1 MRAWIVWG
9 TGVAVYATAICHRTS
24 LGVAAPQAAE
34 QFGTTASVVA
44 LFVVLQ
50 VGMYAGMQVP
60 AGVLLDRYGA
70 RRMLTAGAALM
81 ALGQLLLAVSPSM
94 SLAVTARMLTG
105 AADAAVFI
113 SALRL
118 IPAWF
123 PAHRIPMLTQLTGV
137 LGQTGQILSA
147 VPFVWVLHRAGW
159 STAFLTLAGA
169 GALAA
174 VAAYSIIR
182 DSPHGPIRRDSHVA
196 ERFFGQLVEVVR
208 EPGTRL
214 GMFEHALSCFG
225 ALTFALM
232 WGFPYLLEGEGQSA
246 AVTGG
251 LFTVFVLGS
260 VVAGPVIGNLTRRH
274 PLRRSTLAMLVSLA
288 GIVPWLGVFVWP
300 GPAPLWLL
308 VALVLGLAIA
318 GPGSG
323 IGLDHA
329 RTFNPPHRMGTA
341 SGLVVMA
348 GFSFVLLAILF
359 IGVMLDLIAGSGT
372 ATLADYRLAMAVQ
385 IPLWLICWVGLLV
398 SRHQARRTHGL
409 DIPSWRA
416 VWRRER
422 SRRREGGVSRDR

>member
-1 MRAWIVWG
+1 MRAWLVWG
-9 TGVAVYATAICHRTS
+9 MGVAVYAAAILHRTS
-24 LGVAAPQAAE
+24 LGVAAPQAAV
-34 QFGTTASVVA
+34 QFGTTASVIS

-60 AGVLLDRYGA
+60 AGVLLDRFGA
-70 RRMLTAGAALM
+70 RRMLTVGAAVM
-81 ALGQLLLAVSPSM
+81 ALGQLLLAVSASM
-94 SLAVTARMLTG
+94 PLAVTARMLTG

-123 PAHRIPMLTQLTGV
+123 PVHRIPVLTQLTGV

-147 VPFVWVLHRAGW
+147 VPFVWLLHRFGW
-159 STAFLTLAGA
+159 STAFLVLAGA
-169 GALAA
+169 GALVA
-174 VAAYSIIR
+174 VVAYLLIR
-182 DSPHGPIRRDSHVA
+182 DSPHGPIRGDSHVA

-232 WGFPYLLEGEGQSA
+232 WGFPYLMEGEGRSP

-274 PLRRSTLAMLVSLA
+274 PLRRSTLALLVSSA
-288 GIVPWLGVFVWP
+288 GIVPWLVIFVWP
-300 GPAPLWLL
+300 GPAPMWLL
-308 VALVLGLAIA
+308 VVLVLGLSVA
-318 GPGSG
+318 GPGSA

-329 RTFNPPHRMGTA
+329 RTFNPSHRMGTA

-348 GFSFVLLAILF
+348 GFTFVLVAILF
-359 IGVMLDLIAGSGT
+359 IGVVLDLVAGPGP
-372 ATLADYRLAMAVQ
+372 ATLTDYRLALAVQ
-385 IPLWLICWVGLLV
+385 IPLWLLCWIGLLV
-398 SRHQARRTHGL
+398 SRQQARRLHGFE
-409 DIPSWRA
+409 IPPWGE

-422 SRRREGGVSRDR
+422 SRRRSS